1 MQLPLLGGLGRPRS
15 PVGREGAPIGEVSNR
30 SQQTALLPR
39 PGSWNPQA
47 QPQSERARALSRG
60 WGEWGRRAWP
70 SSLPAFRG
78 ALFAAQGLPE
88 APRERELP
96 NTLSS
101 SKEWKGLF
109 PNHAVSLCFPRG
121 VQVRVS
127 DTGWGSTAG
136 SACTEHPRAV
146 VPAVKLL
153 PTRKESRRLAGACAG
168 IAKRTVSFCLPSISP
183 PP

>member
-1 MQLPLLGGLGRPRS
+1 MPPK
-15 PVGREGAPIGEVSNR
+15 
-30 SQQTALLPR
+30 
-39 PGSWNPQA
+39 
-47 QPQSERARALSRG
+47 
-60 WGEWGRRAWP
+60 
-70 SSLPAFRG
+70 
-78 ALFAAQGLPE
+78 GLPE

>member
-47 QPQSERARALSRG
+47 QPQSEGARALSRG
-60 WGEWGRRAWP
+60 RGEWGRRVWP
-70 SSLPAFRG
+70 SSLPAVRG

-101 SKEWKGLF
+101 RKERKGLF
-109 PNHAVSLCFPRG
+109 PNPAVSLCFPRG
-121 VQVRVS
+121 VQVRVG
-127 DTGWGSTAG
+127 DTCWGSTGRLA
-136 SACTEHPRAV
+136 SPRA
-146 VPAVKLL
+146 P
-153 PTRKESRRLAGACAG
+153 PG
-168 IAKRTVSFCLPSISP
+168 PSILGR
-183 PP
+183 

>member
-78 ALFAAQGLPE
+78 ALFAAQGAPGGPEGERATEHALLQQRVEGTLPE
-88 APRERELP
+88 SRCVPL
-96 NTLSS
+96 LSS
-101 SKEWKGLF
+101 RGAGAGLR
-109 PNHAVSLCFPRG
+109 HRLGLHRG
-121 VQVRVS
+121 QRLYRAPS
-127 DTGWGSTAG
+127 GGSTCREASPDPQG
-136 SACTEHPRAV
+136 KSSLGRC
-146 VPAVKLL
+146 L
-153 PTRKESRRLAGACAG
+153 RRYC
-168 IAKRTVSFCLPSISP
+168 
-183 PP
+183 

>member
-15 PVGREGAPIGEVSNR
+15 PVAGEGAPIGEVSNR

-47 QPQSERARALSRG
+47 QPQSEGARALSRG
-60 WGEWGRRAWP
+60 RGEWGRRVWP
-70 SSLPAFRG
+70 SSLPAVRG

-101 SKEWKGLF
+101 RKERKGLF
-109 PNHAVSLCFPRG
+109 PNPAVSLCFPRG
-121 VQVRVS
+121 VQVRVGPRLDRAS
-127 DTGWGSTAG
+127 SGGSTCREA
-136 SACTEHPRAV
+136 SPDPRG
-146 VPAVKLL
+146 KSH
-153 PTRKESRRLAGACAG
+153 RSAGACAG
-168 IAKRTVSFCLPSISP
+168 TAKRTVSFYLPSISP
-183 PP
+183 PL